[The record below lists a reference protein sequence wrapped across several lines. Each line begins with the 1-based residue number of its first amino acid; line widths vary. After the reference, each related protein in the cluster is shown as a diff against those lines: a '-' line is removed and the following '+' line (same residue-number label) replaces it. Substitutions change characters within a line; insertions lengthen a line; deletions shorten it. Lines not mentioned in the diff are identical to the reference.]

1 MWLTPFMNC
10 AKMACILMDSSKVG
24 TTGLI
29 RFGSP
34 TAAQII
40 VSETDPAGQIA
51 QSLAGSE
58 TRLMIAN

>member
-1 MWLTPFMNC
+1 
-10 AKMACILMDSSKVG
+10 MACILMDSSKVG
-24 TTGLI
+24 ATGLI

-58 TRLMIAN
+58 MRLMIAN